1 MAFSFVFNCSF
12 IIQVCHAHVF
22 VLTLASSDSFF
33 DSPPEPA
40 FYISNITEWRK
51 EIPAPIVSAPDFPFS
66 SDFQDMSTSEFFE
79 LKDTVSECSMDSA
92 YQSQSGASR
101 RGPRKPEMNRQ
112 ESQMSSHFV
121 GSDIYSPTMSSDN
134 FSAFPDTLDMSHVH
148 QPATSGSPLAY
159 ANYSTAQDYTHYT
172 TSNMTRFT
180 PSSIS
185 DSPHWPSADAQFQN
199 NTFPFSSWPSHNTN
213 DAMFSTPS
221 SQRNWQNASLDAS
234 DRSAAARYSYG
245 FQEESRRASTQDST
259 FGAFVAT
266 PTSTASVHFP
276 AVDLDQSRLT
286 ESR

>member
-1 MAFSFVFNCSF
+1 MSL
-12 IIQVCHAHVF
+12 
-22 VLTLASSDSFF
+22 VLTLVCSDSFF

-51 EIPAPIVSAPDFPFS
+51 EIPTPVVSAPDFPFS

-101 RGPRKPEMNRQ
+101 RGARKPEMHRQ

-148 QPATSGSPLAY
+148 PPATSGSWEPTDGPLAY
-159 ANYSTAQDYTHYT
+159 ANFSTAQDFTQYS

-180 PSSIS
+180 PSSMN
-185 DSPHWPSADAQFQN
+185 DSPHWPTADAHFQN
-199 NTFPFSSWPSHNTN
+199 STFPFSSWPSHSAN
-213 DAMFSTPS
+213 DAMFSTPT
-221 SQRNWQNASLDAS
+221 SQRNWQSASMDAS
-234 DRSAAARYSYG
+234 ERPAAARYSSYS
-245 FQEESRRASTQDST
+245 FQEESRRASTHDST
-259 FGAFVAT
+259 FGAFVGT
-266 PTSTASVHFP
+266 PTSTTSAHFP
-276 AVDLDQSRLT
+276 TVDLEQSRLA